1 MSIRITNLT
10 KRFGDH
16 VLFENLNLD
25 LPAGQVVALTGRSGC
40 GKTTLLRMI
49 TGLDKDYTG
58 TITGVPDKIS
68 FMFQEDRLLP
78 WYDARRNL
86 EYVLR
91 DVMDKE
97 AMAAA
102 VESMIEAVGLKGHE
116 HKKPDELS
124 GGMQRRVAMARA
136 FLYPADLLVMD
147 EPFKGFDAAL
157 TEELVALFERLYIG
171 SGKTVLLVLHEL
183 DIIARLQCAAVDVA
197 SLAALDGAQR
207 DQNQLRAVENAQRE

>member
-16 VLFENLNLD
+16 VLFENLNLE
-25 LPAGQVVALTGRSGC
+25 LPAGQIVALTGRSGC

-49 TGLDKDYTG
+49 AGLDKDYTG
-58 TITGVPDKIS
+58 TIAGIPDRIS

-86 EYVLR
+86 EYVLK
-91 DVMDKE
+91 DVMDK
-97 AMAAA
+97 AAIAAA

-136 FLYPADLLVMD
+136 FLYPADLLIMD
-147 EPFKGFDAAL
+147 EPFKGFDVAL
-157 TEELVALFERLYIG
+157 TEELIALFERLYVG
-171 SGKTVLLVLHEL
+171 SGRTVLLVLHQP
-183 DIIARLQCAAVDVA
+183 DIIERLGCAVVDVA
-197 SLAALDGAQR
+197 ALAASARMQR
-207 DQNQLRAVENAQRE
+207 DQHQLGPVENAQRE